1 MRALIRRRRL
11 AVFVLIVG
19 LQVALLLAVIFIEE
33 GRQGGVEI
41 VLESLPVD
49 PRDPVRGDYVILG
62 YRAERLDGL
71 PDARLRAGEEVYV
84 VFVQRGRYWEPVSLR
99 TQNLGQDEWDRG
111 RVAIRARVVRESP
124 LRVEYPN
131 LGEYFVPQGTGVLPS
146 PPDVYIAVSRD
157 GVARIKY
164 LEVDGERWPRD

>member
-1 MRALIRRRRL
+1 M
-11 AVFVLIVG
+11 
-19 LQVALLLAVIFIEE
+19 
-33 GRQGGVEI
+33 
-41 VLESLPVD
+41 
-49 PRDPVRGDYVILG
+49 ILS
-62 YRAERLDGL
+62 YRAERLDDL
-71 PDARLRAGEEVYV
+71 PDARLRVGEEVYV

-131 LGEYFVPQGTGVLPS
+131 LGEYFVPQGTGVLPA

-157 GVARIKY
+157 GAARIKY
-164 LEVDGERWPRD
+164 LQVDGERWPRD